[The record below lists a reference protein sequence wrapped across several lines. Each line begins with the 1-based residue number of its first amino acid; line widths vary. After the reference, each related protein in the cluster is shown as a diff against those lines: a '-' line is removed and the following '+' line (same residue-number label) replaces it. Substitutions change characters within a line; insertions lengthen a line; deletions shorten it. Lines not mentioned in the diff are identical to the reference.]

1 MPVEENLIAAI
12 CNAALLLDHGFTSL
26 VSAAASKPRLDV
38 AVRNAIE
45 AGQIVGPRMLAA
57 SQEITPT
64 GNLGDLDQAH
74 FPIPEVGSI
83 RVHLRRAR
91 CVPSRRPTLRPRG
104 RRHPQGQRLR
114 RPRLGTHGCRREHD
128 LDRRRRARGTR
139 QGRPRP
145 RSSCRRPRHQC
156 GLGEDV
162 RPARCRHHL
171 PRRASPIPRRS
182 T

>member
-26 VSAAASKPRLDV
+26 VSAAAAKPRLDV

-74 FPIPEVGSI
+74 LPIPESGALCL
-83 RVHLRRAR
+83 RLRRAR
-91 CVPSRRPTLRPRG
+91 GVPPGRPAICSRG
-104 RRHPQGQRLR
+104 RRHLQGE
-114 RPRLGTHGCRREHD
+114 RLG
-128 LDRRRRARGTR
+128 
-139 QGRPRP
+139 
-145 RSSCRRPRHQC
+145 
-156 GLGEDV
+156 
-162 RPARCRHHL
+162 
-171 PRRASPIPRRS
+171 
-182 T
+182 